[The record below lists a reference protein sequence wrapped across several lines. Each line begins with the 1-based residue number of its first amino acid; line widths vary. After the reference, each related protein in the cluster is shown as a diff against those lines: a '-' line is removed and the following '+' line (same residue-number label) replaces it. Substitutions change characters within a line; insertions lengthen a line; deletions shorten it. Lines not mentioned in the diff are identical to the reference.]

1 MVWNAWNFFAEM
13 VRSVP
18 NIVWS
23 GITGSVITL
32 IGVFATNV
40 GMASRHRSQ
49 LKASADESQKRRAHE
64 AMEAERERQMAL
76 RRDVYLPAI
85 EGGISAL
92 QSLSS
97 LIDVGIPRADINK
110 KYYESVEAIAKAI
123 ALSPST
129 AAQASIKYQAA
140 LGRAFMDLGID
151 RGTLDVLAE
160 EVKAK
165 GGNVTRAVNDQSR
178 WVETQT
184 QLLFEGPPRQEKWTF
199 VADQL
204 KFIAGQIE
212 FWSRERDQASIKL
225 AAAQVAVLD
234 KFILTVRDLSPLST
248 EVVIQLRR
256 ELGLP
261 DDAADLRK
269 VMEDARDEAMLMAEA
284 GLRRLNAM
292 LDQKRQQ
299 AGVSV
304 ADPATDDGPPN

>member
-1 MVWNAWNFFAEM
+1 M
-13 VRSVP
+13 
-18 NIVWS
+18 
-23 GITGSVITL
+23 
-32 IGVFATNV
+32 
-40 GMASRHRSQ
+40 
-49 LKASADESQKRRAHE
+49 
-64 AMEAERERQMAL
+64 
-76 RRDVYLPAI
+76 
-85 EGGISAL
+85 
-92 QSLSS
+92 
-97 LIDVGIPRADINK
+97 
-110 KYYESVEAIAKAI
+110 EAIAKAI